1 MKTLFFHIKGLVMT
15 GKYPFLK
22 GQAMSE
28 FSILNDAWMIIE
40 EDKIVDF
47 GQEPVPN
54 LSSIDSKIDCSG
66 RFILPTFV
74 DSHTHLVFADWREDE
89 FESKIKGKSYEQIAK
104 EGGGILNSALK
115 LSSMSEDQLLESAKK
130 RLQEVIFMGTGAI
143 EIKSGYGLTLESEIK
158 MLKVIKRLKEI
169 SPIPIK
175 STFLG
180 AHTFPLEFKNNPE
193 GYVDLIIENM
203 LPTIQESKLA
213 DYVDVF
219 CEKGF
224 FNPDQTLRIGNAAK
238 SLGFKIR
245 LHANELDYSG
255 GVETGVELGAISVDH
270 LEVAD
275 TEQFEVLKNS
285 FTIPTL
291 LPSTAFFLGLTY
303 PKARK
308 MIDAGLGVVLA
319 SDFNPGTSP
328 SGNMSFVMSL
338 GCIKM
343 KMSPSEVICAVT
355 TNASYALELEQQL
368 GSIDKGKLA
377 NFIISKPINSLNM
390 IPYHFGAPLIESV
403 YINGKKFQS
412 L

>member
-143 EIKSGYGLTLESEIK
+143 EITSGYGLTLESEIK

-193 GYVDLIIENM
+193 GYVDLIIKNM

-355 TNASYALELEQQL
+355 TNASYALELEHQL

>member
-115 LSSMSEDQLLESAKK
+115 LSSMSEDQLFESAKK

-193 GYVDLIIENM
+193 GYVDLIIEKM
-203 LPTIQESKLA
+203 LPTIKEGKLA

-285 FTIPTL
+285 VTIPTL

-355 TNASYALELEQQL
+355 SNASYALELEQQL

>member
-143 EIKSGYGLTLESEIK
+143 EITSGYGLTLESEIK

-193 GYVDLIIENM
+193 GYVDLIIKNM

>member
-115 LSSMSEDQLLESAKK
+115 LSSMSEDQLLKSAKK

-275 TEQFEVLKNS
+275 TKQFEVLKNS

-328 SGNMSFVMSL
+328 SVNMSFVMSL